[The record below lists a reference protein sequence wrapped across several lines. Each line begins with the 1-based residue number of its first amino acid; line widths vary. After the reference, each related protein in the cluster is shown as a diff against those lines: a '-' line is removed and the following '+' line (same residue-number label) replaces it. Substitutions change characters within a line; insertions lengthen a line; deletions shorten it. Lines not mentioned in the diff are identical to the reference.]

1 MVLILSASSIRH
13 AAVLLFLNKK
23 DLFAEKVRRVPLRK
37 AFPDYTGT
45 SWADADG
52 GVAAAMSHVAS
63 LFRAEA
69 SKYVQT
75 RSNKVFPIFAS
86 FESFET
92 HMHKKLPLV
101 P

>member
-1 MVLILSASSIRH
+1 MVLIPSASSIRH

-69 SKYVQT
+69 SK
-75 RSNKVFPIFAS
+75 
-86 FESFET
+86 
-92 HMHKKLPLV
+92 
-101 P
+101 